1 MGRKGHVIL
10 NLSTVLGKG
19 TSSISI
25 ITSASF
31 VLVSLFYAYTVGSY
45 LKLTVYPF
53 ENRIIYYEIFHSYI
67 FSQFIDHLII
77 ISMTAVWFGL
87 SLRGKSRFFLP
98 VIYFGILTVLI
109 AALGVHLLLEIA
121 AIISMPIIVLLL
133 IFNKLVYQKK
143 MQILNNDTNLLLTNY
158 FAVAGIVLGIIGL
171 FVSLAPL
178 FSISHYLM
186 HIRNYE
192 YDVFLLLSS
201 FSATSLLLLLSYVPV
216 KIFVN
221 EFRAAILRITH
232 INNARSTVANN
243 SNNNSNGLINSKCKF
258 IYISLFMLLS
268 LVIGLI
274 PHQPQINLD
283 NRQIGVDTDYYV
295 KWTNALTH
303 AADYREFIHQA
314 FVVQSFGDRP
324 LTLIFLFTIA
334 KILNVANFYSIVEH
348 VPLILGPLLVLAVF
362 FLTRELTSNE
372 KQALLASFLTSIS
385 FQVTVGIYT
394 GFYANWFALIIGYL
408 SFVFLLRSLRYSS
421 NKLNLAIFSLLL
433 IALLFTHVHTWSVI
447 VVVMSVFLI
456 IMIKAKHY
464 CKKRIVLLF
473 IILSSSVVLD
483 IVKTSITGSMTG
495 IEKDMEFAKATG
507 TGLEQFII
515 RWSNLTRSVYS
526 FLGGQF
532 SNFII
537 FSLGLYWLFQSNTRD
552 ISTVFLMTFLSI
564 GLIAFLIGDYRVQ
577 ARIFYDIPFQIP
589 AAIALSWLRK
599 SVTTSLISIPI
610 CIWLIGLVIRSVS
623 NFPSPHFS

>member
-1 MGRKGHVIL
+1 
-10 NLSTVLGKG
+10 
-19 TSSISI
+19 
-25 ITSASF
+25 
-31 VLVSLFYAYTVGSY
+31 
-45 LKLTVYPF
+45 
-53 ENRIIYYEIFHSYI
+53 
-67 FSQFIDHLII
+67 
-77 ISMTAVWFGL
+77 
-87 SLRGKSRFFLP
+87 
-98 VIYFGILTVLI
+98 
-109 AALGVHLLLEIA
+109 
-121 AIISMPIIVLLL
+121 
-133 IFNKLVYQKK
+133 
-143 MQILNNDTNLLLTNY
+143 
-158 FAVAGIVLGIIGL
+158 
-171 FVSLAPL
+171 
-178 FSISHYLM
+178 M

-192 YDVFLLLSS
+192 YDVYLLLSS
-201 FSATSLLLLLSYVPV
+201 FSATLLLLLLSYVPV

-232 INNARSTVANN
+232 INNARSTVATN
-243 SNNNSNGLINSKCKF
+243 NNNSNDLINLKCKF

-274 PHQPQINLD
+274 PHQPQINFE

-295 KWTNALTH
+295 KWINALTH
-303 AADYREFIHQA
+303 SADYREFIHQA

-324 LTLIFLFTIA
+324 LTLIFLFTTA
-334 KILNVANFYSIVEH
+334 KILNVVEFYSVVEH
-348 VPLILGPLLVLAVF
+348 VPLILGPLLVLVVF
-362 FLTRELTSNE
+362 FLTRELTSND
-372 KQALLASFLTSIS
+372 KQALLASFLTSVS
-385 FQVTVGIYT
+385 FQVTVGIYA

-421 NKLNLAIFSLLL
+421 NKLNLAMFSLLL

-447 VVVMSVFLI
+447 VVVMTVFLI
-456 IMIKAKHY
+456 KMIKAKHY
-464 CKKRIVLLF
+464 YKKRIVLLF

-495 IEKDMEFAKATG
+495 IEKDIEFAKATG
-507 TGLEQFII
+507 TGLEQFTI

-552 ISTVFLMTFLSI
+552 ISSVFLMIFLST

-589 AAIALSWLRK
+589 AAIALSSLRK
-599 SVTTSLISIPI
+599 SVTASLISIPI
-610 CIWLIGLVIRSVS
+610 CIWLIGLTIRSVS
-623 NFPSPHFS
+623 NFPLPHFS

>member
-1 MGRKGHVIL
+1 MGIKNQVIL
-10 NLSTVLGKG
+10 NLATVIG
-19 TSSISI
+19 SSSNPISI
-25 ITSASF
+25 ATSASF
-31 VLVSLFYAYTVGSY
+31 VLISLFYAYSVASY
-45 LKLTVYPF
+45 LKVTTYPF
-53 ENRIIYYEIFHSYI
+53 LNRLIYYEFFHSFI
-67 FSQFIDHLII
+67 FSQFIDHIII
-77 ISMTAVWFGL
+77 ISLTAAWFVL
-87 SLRGKSRFFLP
+87 SAKGKLRFFLP
-98 VIYFGILTVLI
+98 AIYCGGLTLLTV
-109 AALGVHLLLEIA
+109 ATGVHILFDIT
-121 AIISMPIIVLLL
+121 IIMSMPVIIALL
-133 IFNKLVYQKK
+133 IFNRFLDQKRLK
-143 MQILNNDTNLLLTNY
+143 ILNDKSNTLLINY
-158 FAVAGIVLGIIGL
+158 FAIAGTVIGIIGL
-171 FVSLAPL
+171 FIYLIPL
-178 FSISHYLM
+178 FYVSRYFIF
-186 HIRNYE
+186 IRNYE
-192 YDVFLLLSS
+192 YDLYLLLSS
-201 FSATSLLLLLSYVPV
+201 FSAVLLLLLLGCVPL
-216 KIFVN
+216 KIFME
-221 EFRAAILRITH
+221 EFRTVILRIKRIDNTRF
-232 INNARSTVANN
+232 IV
-243 SNNNSNGLINSKCKF
+243 SNDNYDNDSVNSKYKF

-268 LVIGLI
+268 LVIALI
-274 PHQPQINLD
+274 PHQPQINP
-283 NRQIGVDTDYYV
+283 NGQQIGVDTDYYV
-295 KWTNALTH
+295 KWINALTH

-385 FQVTVGIYT
+385 FQVTVGIYA

-464 CKKRIVLLF
+464 YKKRIVLLF

-552 ISTVFLMTFLSI
+552 ISTVFLMIFLSI

-589 AAIALSWLRK
+589 AAIALSWLR
-599 SVTTSLISIPI
+599 SPSLISIPI

>member
-1 MGRKGHVIL
+1 MGRKSQVIL

-45 LKLTVYPF
+45 LKLTIYPF
-53 ENRIIYYEIFHSYI
+53 QNRIIYYEIFHSYI

-87 SLRGKSRFFLP
+87 SLRGKPRFFLP
-98 VIYFGILTVLI
+98 VIYCGGLTALTV
-109 AALGVHLLLEIA
+109 ALGAHLLLEIA

-133 IFNKLVYQKK
+133 IFNKLVYQKRVK
-143 MQILNNDTNLLLTNY
+143 ILNNNINSLLINY

-171 FVSLAPL
+171 FLSLAPL

-192 YDVFLLLSS
+192 YDVYLLLSS
-201 FSATSLLLLLSYVPV
+201 FSATLLLLLLSYVPV

-232 INNARSTVANN
+232 INNARSTVDTN
-243 SNNNSNGLINSKCKF
+243 NNNSNDLINSKCKF

-274 PHQPQINLD
+274 PHQPQINFE

-295 KWTNALTH
+295 KWINALTH
-303 AADYREFIHQA
+303 SADYREFIHQA

-334 KILNVANFYSIVEH
+334 KILNVVDFYSVVEH
-348 VPLILGPLLVLAVF
+348 VPLILGPLLVLVVF
-362 FLTRELTSNE
+362 FLTRELTSND
-372 KQALLASFLTSIS
+372 KQALLASFLTSVS
-385 FQVTVGIYT
+385 FQVTVGIYA

-421 NKLNLAIFSLLL
+421 NKLNLAMFSLLL

-456 IMIKAKHY
+456 TMIKAKHY
-464 CKKRIVLLF
+464 YKKRIVLLF

-495 IEKDMEFAKATG
+495 IEKDIEFAKATG
-507 TGLEQFII
+507 TGLEQFTI

-552 ISTVFLMTFLSI
+552 ISSVFLMIFLST

-589 AAIALSWLRK
+589 AAIALSSLRK
-599 SVTTSLISIPI
+599 SVTASLISIPI
-610 CIWLIGLVIRSVS
+610 CIWLIGLTIRSVS
-623 NFPSPHFS
+623 NFPLPHFS